1 MKKLIYASEEI
12 VKPSDLSKE
21 RLETIVSQII
31 DIVNRPS
38 MGGSMQL
45 VKIIKV
51 LEFYDLKKKS

>member
-21 RLETIVSQII
+21 RLETIVTQIV
-31 DIVNRPS
+31 DIINHPS

-45 VKIIKV
+45 VKIVRI
-51 LEFYDLKKKS
+51 LEFFKLK